1 QIYPR
6 HPNQEFIVPPSSD
19 EEIVSFIKEL
29 RYLGDIDSVSKKKT
43 LVAVEEPIEKLVKKP
58 TARRQSAGVQV
69 RDTPKS
75 KVPDEPKG
83 KSIDTSRGTGLK
95 PEVPDV
101 SKADSSKSDVDLNK
115 TDDEEEKEFLH
126 TPDDY
131 VPTDDE
137 NKDDEEYA
145 HINKEM
151 YDDMNMKLRDT
162 EREGVRKDDEKMTDV
177 GHVAAEHENVNQ
189 EVIGD
194 QVKDDAQETV
204 IDAHAIQKTEVPL
217 PSSSILSD
225 YATKFLNFDNIPSAN
240 TEIISM
246 IDIKVQHVNPCIHTS
261 PLLTIPVL
269 EVKQL
274 KNVDHSSALLVIIK
288 YEVST
293 AVNEYLGIS
302 LDDAFY
308 KSQYLED
315 KDAMDKGVVDKLKK
329 RKPDDVDRD
338 EGPPAGSNQ
347 GLKRKKSSKDDEP
360 SKKEKST
367 ESSKGTTK
375 SQPKS
380 TGKSTQAKET
390 MFEAGD
396 TQVPHNQGDD
406 MGNIDE
412 PPVVYVDSKEWFKKP
427 ERLPTQDPKWN
438 ECKIVNHKPTQ
449 KWLSDLA
456 KAKK

>member
-1 QIYPR
+1 MIINPSKTPKEPTYQVVLDALALSPLYPAFLITAEVLEIYMHQ

-29 RYLGDIDSVSKKKT
+29 GYLGDIDSVSKVYIYHMHQPWRTLAIVNSRCLSGKT
-43 LVAVEEPIEKLVKKP
+43 TEPIEKLVKKP
-58 TARRQSAGVQV
+58 AARRRSAGVQV
-69 RDTPKS
+69 RDTPRDSNEDVDDDDQQSDDEQTESNNDKS
-75 KVPDEPKG
+75 
-83 KSIDTSRGTGLK
+83 
-95 PEVPDV
+95 
-101 SKADSSKSDVDLNK
+101 VDLNK

-204 IDAHAIQKTEVPL
+204 ITAHAIQKTEVPL

-261 PLLTIPVL
+261 PLLTILVL
-269 EVKQL
+269 
-274 KNVDHSSALLVIIK
+274 
-288 YEVST
+288 
-293 AVNEYLGIS
+293 
-302 LDDAFY
+302 
-308 KSQYLED
+308 
-315 KDAMDKGVVDKLKK
+315 
-329 RKPDDVDRD
+329 
-338 EGPPAGSNQ
+338 
-347 GLKRKKSSKDDEP
+347 RKKSSKDDEP

-438 ECKIVNHKPTQ
+438 E
-449 KWLSDLA
+449 
-456 KAKK
+456 